1 MTRRSIDLGEFG
13 RTFATRDRAR
23 EVAKAALNGRSD
35 DPYEMVLDLRSV
47 GLASPAFL
55 DEFIGAMA
63 EMWPS
68 AALVVAGPERLVETA
83 IALAKRRGQRAS
95 TLEDARS

>member
-1 MTRRSIDLGEFG
+1 MTRRSIDLGAFG

-23 EVAKAALNGRSD
+23 EVAKAALNCQSD
-35 DPYEMVLDLRSV
+35 DPYEMVLDLKSV

-63 EMWPS
+63 DMWPS
-68 AALVVAGPERLVETA
+68 AALVVAGPERLVEVA
-83 IALAKRRGQRAS
+83 IALAERRGLRAS
-95 TLEDARS
+95 TREDAG

>member
-1 MTRRSIDLGEFG
+1 MTRRSIDLGAFG
-13 RTFATRDRAR
+13 RTFATRNRAR
-23 EVAKAALNGRSD
+23 EVAKAALRCLSD
-35 DPYEMVLDLRSV
+35 DPCEVALDLKSV

-68 AALVVAGPERLVETA
+68 AALVVAGPERLVEMA
-83 IALAKRRGQRAS
+83 IALAERRGLRAS
-95 TLEDARS
+95 PLENARS